1 MKSRSVTRRYSQT
14 VRAQSAEATGRRIA
28 DAFLARLMAHWY
40 DEITLDRVAEDAGV
54 TVQTVVRRF
63 GGKEGLLAS
72 AVKTL
77 ADQINA
83 RRATPPGDTRRLVD
97 NLIDDYEQ
105 TGDAVI
111 RLLALE
117 PRHPALKEVLDFGRG
132 EHRRWVSTAFAEPLG
147 TLATAARERAHD
159 ALVVVTDVY
168 AWKLLRRDMGRG
180 VAATAATMKQ
190 LIQATIASFSKPKH
204 SGDRPCRTA

>member
-1 MKSRSVTRRYSQT
+1 MKSKSSTRRYSQRA
-14 VRAQSAEATGRRIA
+14 RAQAAEATVRRIV
-28 DAFLARLMAHWY
+28 DAFLARLMTQWY

-63 GGKEGLLAS
+63 GGKEGLLAK

-83 RRATPPGDTRRLVD
+83 QRAAPPGDLRRAVD
-97 NLIDDYEQ
+97 NLIGDYER

-117 PRHPALKEVLDFGRG
+117 SRHPAVQEVLDFGRR
-132 EHRRWVSTAFAEPLG
+132 EHLQWVSSVFAEPLSK
-147 TLATAARERAHD
+147 LDAAARGRALD
-159 ALVVVTDVY
+159 ALVIVTGVY
-168 AWKLLRRDMGRG
+168 TWKLLRREMARS

-190 LIQATIASFSKPKH
+190 LIHATITEFSTPQ
-204 SGDRPCRTA
+204 